1 MMINITI
8 MSLVLLII
16 PILIIFM
23 NIILTKTIQK
33 NRKKMTPFECGFNPL
48 TSPRLPFSIQFFL
61 ITLMFLIFD
70 IEIMLIVPILPLI
83 KYKIMMSTK
92 LTFLTLLMILIISLW
107 MEWMFSYMEWIN

>member
-1 MMINITI
+1 MLI
-8 MSLVLLII
+8 MNLVFMFIPMLII
-16 PILIIFM
+16 LM
-23 NIILTKTIQK
+23 NMVLTKMIQK
-33 NRKKMTPFECGFNPL
+33 NRKKMTPFECGFNPM

-70 IEIMLIVPILPLI
+70 IEIILIIPILPLI

-107 MEWMFSYMEWIN
+107 MEWMFSYLEWIN

>member
-1 MMINITI
+1 MMN
-8 MSLVLLII
+8 
-16 PILIIFM
+16 ILIMNLVFM
-23 NIILTKTIQK
+23 LIPVIIILLNMLMTKIIHK

-70 IEIMLIVPILPLI
+70 IEIILIIPVLPLI

-92 LTFLTLLMILIISLW
+92 LTFLALMMILIISLW
-107 MEWMFSYMEWIN
+107 MEWMFSYLEWIN